1 MSPVQLGTPLYRPC
15 SAHVY
20 SHVRQ
25 TLCAASDGCKA
36 AITES
41 SGGASGS
48 KIWATSS
55 ALHRESSGT
64 LLTLSLFT

>member
-25 TLCAASDGCKA
+25 TLCVASDVCKG

-41 SGGASGS
+41 SGGASSS

-55 ALHRESSGT
+55 ALHRESSGR